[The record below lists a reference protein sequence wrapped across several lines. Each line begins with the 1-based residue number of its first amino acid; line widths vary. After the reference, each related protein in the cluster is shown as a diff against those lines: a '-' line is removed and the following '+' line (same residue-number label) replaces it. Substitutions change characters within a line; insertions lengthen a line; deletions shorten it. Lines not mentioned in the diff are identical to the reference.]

1 MQYRQIFEDAIG
13 NLKTEKRYRVFA
25 DVERN
30 AERFPHAVWRDE
42 QGTEHDITIWCS
54 NDYLGMGVNPE
65 VIAAMKSAA
74 ARHGAGAGG
83 TRNIS
88 GTSHPLVKL
97 EAELADLHAKESA
110 LVFTSGWISNL
121 AAISTVADLLPN
133 CLILSDAL
141 NHNSMI
147 EGIRRSKA
155 ERQIWRH
162 NDVAHLE
169 ELLAAQPRERAKLI
183 VFESL
188 YSMDG
193 DISPI
198 KEICDLAEKYNAMTY
213 IDEVHAVAM
222 YGARG
227 GGVAE
232 REGQMHRLDIIE
244 GTLAKG
250 FGVIGGYIAASA
262 AICDAVRSYA
272 PSFIFTTALPPAVA
286 DAAAQSVRLAKSRP
300 DLRMAHQR
308 QAWLTKHALMKAGL
322 PVLPNPSHI
331 VPVMVRDAQLCKAA
345 SDMLMTRHGIYI
357 QPINYPTVSRGAER
371 LRITPTPYHGDA
383 HIAHLVESL
392 VDVWTTLGIPFVE
405 QQDVEAPFAND
416 AQCTYPALATRR
428 AAE

>member
-1 MQYRQIFEDAIG
+1 MQYRQIFESAIG
-13 NLKTEKRYRVFA
+13 KLKTEQRYRVFA
-25 DVERN
+25 DIERH
-30 AERFPHAVWRDE
+30 ADRFPHATWRKED
-42 QGTEHDITIWCS
+42 GAAHDVTIWCS

-74 ARHGAGAGG
+74 AKHGAGAGG

-88 GTSHPLVKL
+88 GTSHPLVIL
-97 EAELADLHAKESA
+97 EAELADLHGKEAA

-121 AAISTVADLLPN
+121 AAISTIADLLPN

-147 EGIRRSKA
+147 EGVRRSSA

-169 ELLAAQPRERAKLI
+169 ELLAAQPLERAKLI

-198 KEICDLAEKYNAMTY
+198 KDICDLAEKYNAMTY

-222 YGARG
+222 YGDRG
-227 GGVAE
+227 GGIAE
-232 REGQMHRLDIIE
+232 REGQMHRLDVIE

-250 FGVIGGYIAASA
+250 FGVIGGYIAASP
-262 AICDAVRSYA
+262 AICDAVRSFA
-272 PSFIFTTALPPAVA
+272 PSFIFSTALPPAVC
-286 DAAAQSVRLAKSRP
+286 AAAATSVRIAKTRP
-300 DLRMAHQR
+300 ELRMAHQR
-308 QAWLTKHALMKAGL
+308 QSWLTKHALMRAGL
-322 PVLPNPSHI
+322 PVMENSSHI
-331 VPVMVRDAQLCKAA
+331 VPLMVRDAKLCKAA
-345 SDMLMTRHGIYI
+345 GDLLLERHGIYI
-357 QPINYPTVSRGAER
+357 QPINYPTVPRGSER
-371 LRITPTPYHGDA
+371 LRITPTPHHGDA
-383 HIAHLVESL
+383 HITHLVEAL
-392 VDVWTTLGIPFVE
+392 VDVWATLGIPFVE
-405 QQDVEAPFAND
+405 AGDVESPFAND
-416 AQCTYPALATRR
+416 AHCTYPAMKR